1 MSLLTPTLPAGPRPQ
16 AAAAAPGALD
26 LRATATMLM
35 LCLLWSLQQV
45 SLKAAAG
52 EMSPML
58 MIALRSC
65 IALALL
71 GLLMR
76 SRGERLAR
84 ERWRAG
90 ALAGLLFGLE
100 FLLVSEALQ
109 RTQAAHVIV
118 FLYTAP
124 IFAALGLHLRWPAER
139 MGAWQWAGALL
150 AFAGIAC
157 AFLGPRAGAPGHAGG
172 QALAGDALALLAALA
187 WGATTVTLR
196 STRLVEAPATE
207 TLMYQLMGAAL
218 LLLPAALLSGQA
230 QFTCTPRVLAHL
242 GFQSLVVSFASFL
255 TWCWLLRRYLASQL
269 GMFSFMTP
277 LFGVL
282 LGAALLDET
291 LEASF
296 LASSVLV
303 LAGIGLVSAQGPLQR
318 AWRQARQRRRAH

>member
-1 MSLLTPTLPAGPRPQ
+1 MSLLTPALPAGSRHQ
-16 AAAAAPGALD
+16 ATAAPGALD
-26 LRATATMLM
+26 LRATGTMLL

-45 SLKAAAG
+45 SLKAVAG
-52 EMSPML
+52 QISPML

-65 IALALL
+65 VAVVLL

-76 SRGERLAR
+76 HRGERLAR

-157 AFLGPRAGAPGHAGG
+157 AFLGPRAGAPGHTGG

-207 TLMYQLMGAAL
+207 TLMYQLLGAAL
-218 LLLPAALLSGQA
+218 LLLPTALLSGQGHVECSA
-230 QFTCTPRVLAHL
+230 LVLAHL
-242 GFQSLVVSFASFL
+242 GFQSVVVSFASFL

-269 GMFSFMTP
+269 GMFSFLTP

-282 LGAALLDET
+282 LGAALLGET
-291 LEASF
+291 LEPPF
-296 LASSVLV
+296 LVSSVLV
-303 LAGIGLVSAQGPLQR
+303 LTGIGLVSAQGPLQR
-318 AWRQARQRRRAH
+318 AWRRRRAG

>member
-1 MSLLTPTLPAGPRPQ
+1 MSLLTPALPAESLPR
-16 AAAAAPGALD
+16 AAAAPGALD
-26 LRATATMLM
+26 LRAIATMLM

-45 SLKAAAG
+45 SLKAVAD
-52 EMSPML
+52 EVSPML

-76 SRGERLAR
+76 RRGERLAR

-100 FLLVSEALQ
+100 FLLVSEAL
-109 RTQAAHVIV
+109 RLTQAAHVIV

-139 MGAWQWAGALL
+139 MGTWQWAGALL

-157 AFLGPRAGAPGHAGG
+157 AFLGPRAGALGHAGG
-172 QALAGDALALLAALA
+172 QVLAGDALALLAALA

-230 QFTCTPRVLAHL
+230 QFAFTPRVLAHL

-269 GMFSFMTP
+269 GMFSFLTP

-282 LGAALLDET
+282 LGAALLGET
-291 LEASF
+291 LEPSF

-318 AWRQARQRRRAH
+318 AWLQAWQRRRAR